1 MPLFARTR
9 RRDVEL
15 TGRGN
20 VMVRCLAA
28 GLPVAS
34 SCSGQGACGRCV
46 MEILE
51 GAAALS
57 RPSIREC
64 RVLRRNGYPEGARLS
79 CRCRIVDPEPTII
92 VRASYW

>member
-1 MPLFARTR
+1 MPLLARTR

-15 TGRGN
+15 IGRGDI
-20 VMVRCLAA
+20 MDRCLAA

-34 SCSGQGACGRCV
+34 SCSGEGVCGRCV

-51 GAAALS
+51 GAESLS
-57 RPSIREC
+57 RPSIREN
-64 RVLRRNGYPEGARLS
+64 RVLRRNGHPEGARLS
-79 CRCRIVDPEPTII
+79 CRCRVKDPQATII